1 MGREAAVAALQA
13 WAMSEHVRSLCEIS
27 SLRSLTNRRMP
38 RTQIIA
44 EVASNHGGDLQ
55 LAKQFIRAAAEHGAD
70 IVKFQSWQARHMSQD
85 DAQYDWFVKSELSD
99 EAHLELID
107 ECKTHGIRFMT
118 TCFDISR
125 VEFLSTLGMPDIK
138 VGSADTASY
147 RMLKV
152 LRARFPHV
160 ILSTGMATDEEVRTS
175 SRILS
180 DGAFTL
186 MHTVSLYPTPPER
199 AHLRRLRWL
208 ETLSKSVGYSDH
220 LVGLDAVKQ
229 AIDHGVAYVE
239 KHFCL
244 SRSGP
249 GRVMPWDMTSSDI
262 KELRKF
268 TERAEVLAGESDL
281 PLDESL
287 NSARTR
293 FIGRFGDNQ

>member
-1 MGREAAVAALQA
+1 MTAKPMG
-13 WAMSEHVRSLCEIS
+13 
-27 SLRSLTNRRMP
+27 

-44 EVASNHGGDLQ
+44 EVASNHGGDLE
-55 LAKQFIRAAAEHGAD
+55 LAKQYIRAAAGHGAD
-70 IVKFQSWQARHMSQD
+70 VVKFQSWQARHMSKD
-85 DAQYDWFVKSELSD
+85 DSQYDWFLKSELSD
-99 EAHLELID
+99 EAHLELMA
-107 ECKTHGIRFMT
+107 ECKTRGVGFMT
-118 TCFDISR
+118 TCFDVGR
-125 VEFLSTLGMPDIK
+125 VEFLASLGLQDIK

-147 RMLKV
+147 RMLKA
-152 LRARFPHV
+152 LRSRFHHV

-175 SRILS
+175 CDILS
-180 DGAFTL
+180 GGAFTL

-208 ETLSKSVGYSDH
+208 ETLSRSVGYSDH

-229 AIDHGVAYVE
+229 AIDYGVRYVE

-249 GRVMPWDMTSSDI
+249 GRVMPWDMTPSDI
-262 KELRKF
+262 EELRRF
-268 TERAEVLAGESDL
+268 AEHADVLAGDTAL
-281 PLDESL
+281 PLDETL